1 MPNQQQPDNS
11 GVSFWSLAT
20 MKELITAALAVAI
33 AYVALSMLKTTFNSV
48 ANSDVFSREKDVLLY
63 SLSLLGTVV
72 GYYFGRVPAE
82 LHAQSATAQ
91 ANKAQNQLQQTQSQL
106 TQMATTAAN
115 AGTAATNAVASQEQM
130 KQQVRSVLTIV
141 RQNLQQSSSP
151 PAAAIRAV
159 PQATG
164 LEQAI
169 AEIDEA
175 LKSL

>member
-1 MPNQQQPDNS
+1 
-11 GVSFWSLAT
+11 

-33 AYVALSMLKTTFNSV
+33 AYVSLSMLKATFNAV
-48 ANSDVFSREKDVLLY
+48 GQPDVFSREKDVLLY

-82 LHAQSATAQ
+82 LHAQAATAQ

-115 AGTAATNAVASQEQM
+115 AGATATNAVASQDQM
-130 KQQVRSVLTIV
+130 RQQVKSVLTAV
-141 RQNLQQSSSP
+141 KQNLQQASNP
-151 PAAAIRAV
+151 PVAAVLAV

-164 LEQAI
+164 LEQAV

-175 LKSL
+175 LKSF